1 VPFGPCPIFIPE
13 PLLCGSQELH
23 RVVGH
28 AHLVLTCSAALA
40 ARLLGVG
47 ALRKG
52 HVNPGLLYRI
62 SVAGLLDRACRMPM
76 FRSKSGSDVPPVLP
90 RPSSRADRRVEACDI
105 ESINSAVDREPRPF
119 WSTAGCSR
127 ILAKIWHFEG
137 KQVEL
142 IKKGLCRPPKSG
154 KSRRCC
160 LGCNGRCGL
169 IDSLVTPAP
178 RGNCAVLCE
187 YPVPRARHDWKHQLV
202 FHFWSIFG
210 PAR

>member
-1 VPFGPCPIFIPE
+1 MRTWFCAIDPCPIFIPE

-28 AHLVLTCSAALA
+28 VHLVLTCSVALA
-40 ARLLGVG
+40 ARLSGVG

-76 FRSKSGSDVPPVLP
+76 FRSKFGSGVPPVLP
-90 RPSSRADRRVEACDI
+90 RPSSRTDRQVEACDI
-105 ESINSAVDREPRPF
+105 ESINGAVDREPRHL
-119 WSTAGCSR
+119 WSTAGCSK

-137 KQVEL
+137 QQTVEL
-142 IKKGLCRPPKSG
+142 IKKGLCGPQKNG
-154 KSRRCC
+154 ASRRCC
-160 LGCNGRCGL
+160 LGCNCRYGF

-178 RGNCAVLCE
+178 
-187 YPVPRARHDWKHQLV
+187 
-202 FHFWSIFG
+202 
-210 PAR
+210 